1 MAYDINGVFTVV
13 YNWATEAAS
22 PPIAISKLDTEMAGI
37 ATGLSSVYTKTLA
50 DARYAALTGATF
62 TGTVTIS
69 AAVPYLLLS
78 ETGVT
83 ANNGKWAF
91 LANGEEL
98 SIRAYSDDLGTVSQ
112 PMLVT
117 RTATTVD
124 AITFTG
130 TQINLAC
137 TGTAVNGDLA
147 VDGAI
152 TCTDKGSFTM
162 ELATD
167 TTGGSVLASG
177 TAYWKKV
184 GGVVTLRCPA
194 LYANTADT
202 SLYLRGIPA
211 DIQPSLTGTYT
222 QSICVEGSIN
232 GVYGI
237 VAIYV
242 AEGVAYWQIIGVNT
256 GFSSGAA
263 DQKGIGTGADRGP
276 TITYQV
282 TD

>member
-1 MAYDINGVFTVV
+1 MAYDGNGVFSVL

-22 PPIAISKLDTEMAGI
+22 PPIAISKLDTEFAGI
-37 ATGLSSVYTKTLA
+37 ATGLSTCML
-50 DARYAALTGATF
+50 RTGGTF
-62 TGTVTIS
+62 TNDVTLSKAGTIS
-69 AAVPYLLLS
+69 FTLSGTMPRVVWTETDAATDEKTWEWRASGGDFFLY
-78 ETGVT
+78 T
-83 ANNGKWAF
+83 NNDAGSAVGIPV
-91 LANGEEL
+91 A
-98 SIRAYSDDLGTVSQ
+98 I
-112 PMLVT
+112 T
-117 RTATTVD
+117 RTGTTVD
-124 AITFTG
+124 AITFNG
-130 TQINLAC
+130 TQINLTC
-137 TGTAVNGDLA
+137 TAAAVNGDLA

-152 TCTDKGSFTM
+152 TCTDAGSFTM

-211 DIQPSLTGTYT
+211 DCQPSLTGTYT

-232 GVYGI
+232 GLYGI